1 MPHTFHVGD
10 LVKVN
15 NAFNPHAYKF
25 AVILDIEQGA
35 NHCEIAYDLDR
46 PPGFDRTI
54 MDVASLQ
61 PLTPKLVIDGVI
73 TQTQFNQAVEFQNK
87 MDNKKDITGTSSM
100 ISRAQGVSKKRRRE
114 KKSNKRGRKTNKRGR
129 KSSKRRRTMRR

>member
-15 NAFNPHAYKF
+15 YVFNPDAYRF

-35 NHCEIAYDLDR
+35 NYCEIAYDLNR

-54 MDVASLQ
+54 IDVASLQ
-61 PLTPKLVIDGVI
+61 PFTPKLVIDGVI
-73 TQTQFNQAVEFQNK
+73 TQTEYNKAVEFQNR
-87 MDNKKDITGTSSM
+87 MDEKKDITGTSSR
-100 ISRAQGVSKKRRRE
+100 ISRAQGVSKKRRRG
-114 KKSNKRGRKTNKRGR
+114 KKSNKRGRKTNKGGR

>member
-15 NAFNPHAYKF
+15 EDFNADSYKF
-25 AVILDIEQGA
+25 AVILDIVQGA
-35 NHCEIAYDLDR
+35 TYCEIAYDLNR
-46 PPGFDRTI
+46 PPGFSRTI

-61 PLTPKLVIDGVI
+61 PLIPQLVIDGII

-100 ISRAQGVSKKRRRE
+100 ISRAQGVSK
-114 KKSNKRGRKTNKRGR
+114 RGK
-129 KSSKRRRTMRR
+129 KSSKRRRRSMRKRRRRSMKK

>member
-15 NAFNPHAYKF
+15 VPGYPTIYKF
-25 AVILDIEQGA
+25 AVILDIVQGA
-35 NHCEIAYDLDR
+35 NHCEIAYDLNR
-46 PPGFDRTI
+46 PPGFSRTI

-61 PLTPKLVIDGVI
+61 PLIPQLVIDGII

-100 ISRAQGVSKKRRRE
+100 ISRAQGVSK
-114 KKSNKRGRKTNKRGR
+114 RGK
-129 KSSKRRRTMRR
+129 KSSKRRRRSMRKRRRRSMKK